1 MGIQMKYSTV
11 IQMRVRNAWNKIQ
24 YIKGTKIRQKRKKD
38 VSNKNTCTVKN
49 WGGKIGRGQVYKQ
62 EMEILYRGKTAIQ
75 M

>member
-24 YIKGTKIRQKRKKD
+24 YINEAKIQQRNKD
-38 VSNKNTCTVKN
+38 VSNENTCTIKI
-49 WGGKIGRGQVYKQ
+49 WGGKIGRDQVYKQ
-62 EMEILYRGKTAIQ
+62 ETEILYRGKTTLQ